1 MKKLP
6 YNKIIITNPVLH
18 GTKTN
23 LAKSQIYKKIPS
35 IAGYRIYIYIRSSV
49 MGPNIAIPTVALGR
63 PWRDVAIENQI
74 KVLIGKPV

>member
-1 MKKLP
+1 LKKLP

-35 IAGYRIYIYIRSSV
+35 IAGYRIYIY
-49 MGPNIAIPTVALGR
+49 
-63 PWRDVAIENQI
+63 
-74 KVLIGKPV
+74 